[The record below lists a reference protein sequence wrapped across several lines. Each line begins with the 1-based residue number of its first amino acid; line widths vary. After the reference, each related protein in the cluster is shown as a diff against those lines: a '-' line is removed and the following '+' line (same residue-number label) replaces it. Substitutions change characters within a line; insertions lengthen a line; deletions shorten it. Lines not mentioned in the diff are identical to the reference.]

1 MTFECNSVEQQS
13 CSDADEQHHN
23 PRFCIFI
30 VGLKMDRWTGKVA
43 VVTGASVGIGA
54 EIAEALVRS
63 GIKVVGVGRRVQKI
77 RDLATKLKSQKGAL
91 YPMECDVRKEEDI
104 LKVFR
109 WTEEELGGVDILINN
124 AGILVAEPIIGELIS
139 ISKTD
144 YTIKNNCIKKKI

>member
-1 MTFECNSVEQQS
+1 
-13 CSDADEQHHN
+13 
-23 PRFCIFI
+23 
-30 VGLKMDRWTGKVA
+30 MDRWTGKVA